1 MPSDAILRI
10 LGSRWLRSVSL
21 AAPSGLAFL
30 EKLSREPIYFLD
42 LLAAGRWHAAFLQ
55 IRFARL
61 QVSTICNG
69 LSSRDERV
77 LWRRRPLHG
86 RALLCGRHV
95 GHEKHGPDRNATHGD
110 DYWIR
115 SHLTMLLEVGAK
127 NSFPFHGASRRPPG
141 RFQHGDPPVRFP
153 APLGNHSPDD
163 GCTPARL

>member
-61 QVSTICNG
+61 
-69 LSSRDERV
+69 
-77 LWRRRPLHG
+77 
-86 RALLCGRHV
+86 
-95 GHEKHGPDRNATHGD
+95 
-110 DYWIR
+110 
-115 SHLTMLLEVGAK
+115 
-127 NSFPFHGASRRPPG
+127 
-141 RFQHGDPPVRFP
+141 
-153 APLGNHSPDD
+153 
-163 GCTPARL
+163 